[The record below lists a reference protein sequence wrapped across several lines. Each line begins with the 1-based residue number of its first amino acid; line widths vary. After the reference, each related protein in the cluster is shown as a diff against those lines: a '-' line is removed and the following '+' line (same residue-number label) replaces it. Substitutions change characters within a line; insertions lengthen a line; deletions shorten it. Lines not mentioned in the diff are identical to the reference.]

1 MKDLGEA
8 AYILGIKVTRDH
20 RKKMLSLSQASHID
34 TVLARFSMQNAKKG
48 FLPFRHGV
56 PLSKDQCPKTDQEKE
71 EMRAVP
77 YASAVGSL
85 MYAML
90 CTRPDISY
98 AVGMVARYQAN
109 PGQAHWTAV
118 KHILKYLKRTR
129 DYQLVY
135 QSDSLKPLGY
145 TDSDFQA
152 DRDEKKSTSGYVFV
166 LGGGAI
172 SWRSAKQKCIADS
185 TMEAEYVAASEA
197 AKEAVWLRNYLL
209 DLGII
214 SNLPR
219 SITVYCDNTG
229 AVANSKEPRS
239 HKATKHIE
247 RKYHI
252 IREIVRRGDVQVEKI
267 ATLEN
272 LADPFTKSLPQKVYD
287 RHVRG
292 LGLRLM
298 PPT

>member
-1 MKDLGEA
+1 MVFLALYVDDILLIGNNKEVLSDVKGWLSEQFQMKDLGEA
-8 AYILGIKVTRDH
+8 AYILGIKVTRDR
-20 RKKMLSLSQASHID
+20 RKRMLSLSQASYID

-135 QSDSLKPLGY
+135 QLSL
-145 TDSDFQA
+145 
-152 DRDEKKSTSGYVFV
+152 
-166 LGGGAI
+166 I
-172 SWRSAKQKCIADS
+172 
-185 TMEAEYVAASEA
+185 
-197 AKEAVWLRNYLL
+197 
-209 DLGII
+209 
-214 SNLPR
+214 
-219 SITVYCDNTG
+219 
-229 AVANSKEPRS
+229 
-239 HKATKHIE
+239 HI
-247 RKYHI
+247 
-252 IREIVRRGDVQVEKI
+252 
-267 ATLEN
+267 
-272 LADPFTKSLPQKVYD
+272 
-287 RHVRG
+287 
-292 LGLRLM
+292 
-298 PPT
+298 

>member
-8 AYILGIKVTRDH
+8 AYILGIKVTRDR
-20 RKKMLSLSQASHID
+20 RKRMLSLSQASYID

-135 QSDSLKPLGY
+135 QSDSLMPLGY
-145 TDSDFQA
+145 TDLDFQA

-166 LGGGAI
+166 LSGGAI

-185 TMEAEYVAASEA
+185 TMEAEYVCLAPE
-197 AKEAVWLRNYLL
+197 
-209 DLGII
+209 
-214 SNLPR
+214 LPFR
-219 SITVYCDNTG
+219 SWYYFELSQINHCV
-229 AVANSKEPRS
+229 
-239 HKATKHIE
+239 
-247 RKYHI
+247 
-252 IREIVRRGDVQVEKI
+252 
-267 ATLEN
+267 L
-272 LADPFTKSLPQKVYD
+272 
-287 RHVRG
+287 
-292 LGLRLM
+292 
-298 PPT
+298 